1 MRKELIKILIT
12 DFHEG
17 SVPSAKP
24 RLLEIPVNSKKIIAL
39 TGVRGSGKTYQL
51 YNVITRLIKQKIKLR
66 NILYFNFDIYKH
78 DILYIYYGAADTS
91 LCYAETAVGDI
102 LKSLKY

>member
-1 MRKELIKILIT
+1 MRKELIKNLIT

-39 TGVRGSGKTYQL
+39 AGVRRSGKTCQYTQE
-51 YNVITRLIKQKIKLR
+51 
-66 NILYFNFDIYKH
+66 IYVAH
-78 DILYIYYGAADTS
+78 
-91 LCYAETAVGDI
+91 
-102 LKSLKY
+102 